1 MLETFWVRRI
11 KNLEENNHKRQFLFN
26 SAALLVVCLYTQAI
40 PCMLEDGWYRGF
52 DVFWGFSECWPAP
65 ILPHEKKQMNNRKQE
80 SRPRCKSSVSF
91 ESKDPIA
98 GFQGFL
104 LPEYINNKEIS
115 ALANRWLFSSRFLIC
130 LTKNVSKQFRVI
142 DKYKRKTLPQT
153 QWRNLLQ
160 NVRIG
165 ALSRSNKENFYSGST
180 VYSWCVILI
189 TQHAPSSCDITDV
202 WEIMPKNVT
211 YLFAGGFLCSS
222 VGFRGDL
229 DVIHCCTFK
238 NIWQFVK

>member
-1 MLETFWVRRI
+1 M
-11 KNLEENNHKRQFLFN
+11 
-26 SAALLVVCLYTQAI
+26 
-40 PCMLEDGWYRGF
+40 
-52 DVFWGFSECWPAP
+52 
-65 ILPHEKKQMNNRKQE
+65 
-80 SRPRCKSSVSF
+80 SF
-91 ESKDPIA
+91 EDFLSVGQLQFYRLTRRSKWITGNMKVDLVARALFHLSRKIRSL

-104 LPEYINNKEIS
+104 LPEYINNKESS

-189 TQHAPSSCDITDV
+189 TQHAPSLCDITDV

-211 YLFAGGFLCSS
+211 YLFAGGFLCSCG
-222 VGFRGDL
+222 V
-229 DVIHCCTFK
+229 
-238 NIWQFVK
+238 